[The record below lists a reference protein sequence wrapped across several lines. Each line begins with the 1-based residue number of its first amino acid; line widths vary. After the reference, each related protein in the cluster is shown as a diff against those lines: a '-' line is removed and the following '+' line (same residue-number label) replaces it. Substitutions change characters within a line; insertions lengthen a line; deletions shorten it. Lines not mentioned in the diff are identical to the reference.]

1 MNAVAV
7 VNWSLWVLVIGSILA
22 AMAALVGA
30 MWSRRSYAPCH
41 TPPWVDLTLIGSFT
55 VGSLSGIAVQV
66 IA

>member
-7 VNWSLWVLVIGSILA
+7 VNWTLWVLVIGSIVA
-22 AMAALVGA
+22 AMAAVVGA

-41 TPPWVDLTLIGSFT
+41 TPPWVDLTLIGSYI
-55 VGSLSGIAVQV
+55 VGSLAGIAALV